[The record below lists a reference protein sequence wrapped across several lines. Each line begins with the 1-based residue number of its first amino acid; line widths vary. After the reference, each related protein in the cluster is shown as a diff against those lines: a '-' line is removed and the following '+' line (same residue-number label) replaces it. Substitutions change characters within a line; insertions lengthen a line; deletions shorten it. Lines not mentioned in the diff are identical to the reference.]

1 MPTGNTCTGNIT
13 QLGTRS
19 LHLSLLGGTTNFL
32 IFVIM
37 SITEPRLAYKL
48 NGEWEFPEFFSRFQ
62 KAIAS
67 IWRVEE
73 VSFDPDVRDWQQ
85 ATETEREIIAGI
97 LRGFTTL
104 EQIIGD
110 YWSNEVC
117 SMFPKPEILSMA
129 RAYSLFECI
138 HQQAYNHLSDT
149 LGLDEFEAF
158 LGDPIAQA
166 KIEEFSR
173 YNGKV
178 ALGIF
183 SGAGEGVSLFSSFA
197 VLLSF
202 NKSGRFKGL
211 AQIISW
217 SALDEQQHS
226 DGACALFRQLV
237 REQGLS
243 EDERQL
249 IKDGFDAVLENERS
263 FLANIFK
270 EREVNGL
277 RAEALDAYM
286 LQRANNRLREL
297 GIYDIANC
305 HYEYDAVL
313 ANSVKE
319 WFDVMVIGQ
328 KSTDFF
334 AASKSGDSYV
344 AKPTQDYSSVDLS
357 TLDLVIR

>member
-1 MPTGNTCTGNIT
+1 
-13 QLGTRS
+13 
-19 LHLSLLGGTTNFL
+19 
-32 IFVIM
+32 M

-297 GIYDIANC
+297 GIYDIVNF

-334 AASKSGDSYV
+334 AASKSGDNYV
-344 AKPTQDYSSVDLS
+344 AKPTQNFNSVDLS
-357 TLDLVIR
+357 SLDLVIR